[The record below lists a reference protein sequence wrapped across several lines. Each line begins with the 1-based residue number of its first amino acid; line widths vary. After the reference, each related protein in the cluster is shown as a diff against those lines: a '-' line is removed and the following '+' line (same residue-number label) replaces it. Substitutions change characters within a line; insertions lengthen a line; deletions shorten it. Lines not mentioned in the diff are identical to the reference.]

1 MGRRGISLLRLF
13 IVLTLSV
20 VFLTAQVFAEDAETQ
35 TDSEETT
42 APAVATVENEPKTEI
57 VTVKE
62 ETKAEEAQV
71 DLQKQEEKEKSP
83 EGVELEFLSAR
94 AEINKS
100 REVRITLKG
109 DQIGLLRFKDG
120 KVPTS
125 GLFDVMFEI
134 TLQKEPYEFEL
145 KGSGARIE
153 NGELVLDWFLVNP
166 PVPMEYT
173 NSRIKVKYM
182 GKGHS
187 SELMIGDQP
196 VKNHQDYQTISLDQ
210 SDYESKVKFEKAV
223 VGEKRFA
230 QWLKIIAS
238 DNMKMMKASEPTE
251 EYRFPMKWAVAGF
264 SIQPTDPKSA
274 KIEIKS
280 LEYVEDKEIKLE
292 LSREVIY
299 GEKFTILYD
308 PRKVLIDDY
317 KLKDATPYT
326 RYIVKQEIEESKI
339 ENLAEPILIHVDEFK
354 VAEPFKKG
362 QEGKATIKLSSPGE
376 VDFSKFILEQ
386 EELKLEGASLVRFEK
401 QKGSDDLFDLTFKDL
416 QVEEGKDSRQIILEL
431 EKLGYK
437 FDGNFKTTVQIL
449 ATDSNEPNMPEQPK
463 PIPKPEPN
471 PEPVPPPV
479 PNPDKEQDP
488 KKPEDN
494 NVQNQGGGSARSS
507 VRPDAAAATTIKE
520 EPAPKAPSPESKNA
534 NSVITLKIGS
544 KEYQVMENGELVTK
558 MMDVAPKVHKGAT
571 LLPAR
576 MIADIL
582 GVNIKYDAATKKV
595 SFSYNE
601 GNEAQLTLGENFM
614 MIHGERM
621 ELTSESMIEN
631 GRVLLPLGD
640 VQKAFSKI
648 GLEAKIAWNA
658 DAKTIT
664 IER

>member
-62 ETKAEEAQV
+62 EGSKVETDKVVALET
-71 DLQKQEEKEKSP
+71 EEKQNVP
-83 EGVELEFLSAR
+83 ESIDLRFLSAHVNFSDR
-94 AEINKS
+94 TRVYIKLDEEQAQKI
-100 REVRITLKG
+100 
-109 DQIGLLRFKDG
+109 RFKDPNG
-120 KVPTS
+120 NKI
-125 GLFDVMFEI
+125 GLFEV
-134 TLQKEPYEFEL
+134 EFDSIL
-145 KGSGARIE
+145 G
-153 NGELVLDWFLVNP
+153 GELQQKPSYKSKDTFISEGFIIISTDKRINYLTSKV
-166 PVPMEYT
+166 
-173 NSRIKVKYM
+173 RIKYI
-182 GKGHS
+182 GKDDSES
-187 SELMIGDQP
+187 SALMIGDQP
-196 VKNHQDYQTISLDQ
+196 VKKMENPIELELDQ
-210 SDYESKVKFEKAV
+210 KDFISSVKLSRAVAANENRLRELILTTTGDLNYLTSEDQVKVAIEGFSVQLESKKSKDLSVH
-223 VGEKRFA
+223 RFIYA
-230 QWLKIIAS
+230 EG
-238 DNMKMMKASEPTE
+238 N
-251 EYRFPMKWAVAGF
+251 
-264 SIQPTDPKSA
+264 
-274 KIEIKS
+274 
-280 LEYVEDKEIKLE
+280 EIKLE
-292 LSREVIY
+292 LSRDVIY
-299 GEKFTILYD
+299 GEKFSVIYD
-308 PRKVLIDDY
+308 PAKLTIDDY
-317 KLKDATPYT
+317 RLRDKTDRRFVEGKTLS
-326 RYIVKQEIEESKI
+326 VV
-339 ENLAEPILIHVDEFK
+339 NLADPIIINISDFRID
-354 VAEPFKKG
+354 PIKKG
-362 QEGKATIKLSSPGE
+362 QEGKATIKLSSFELTDFTKFDIEQDE
-376 VDFSKFILEQ
+376 V
-386 EELKLEGASLVRFEK
+386 KLTGATLVSI
-401 QKGSDDLFDLTFKDL
+401 QKSDDNVFTLTFKDVTVKNGDL
-416 QVEEGKDSRQIILEL
+416 ISIVID
-431 EKLGYK
+431 KLGYK
-437 FDGNFKTTVQIL
+437 FEGVSAQNVEIIEDK
-449 ATDSNEPNMPEQPK
+449 EPGQPK
-463 PIPKPEPN
+463 PAPNPDLDPKPMPKPEPN